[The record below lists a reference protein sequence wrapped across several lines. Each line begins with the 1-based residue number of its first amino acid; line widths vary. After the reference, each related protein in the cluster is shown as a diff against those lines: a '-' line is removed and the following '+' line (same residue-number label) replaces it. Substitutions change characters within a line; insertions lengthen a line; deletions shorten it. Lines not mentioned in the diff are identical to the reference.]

1 MLAKVTGCAVVGLAG
16 EPVSV
21 EVDIAPTGL
30 PAFNIVGLPD
40 AAVQE
45 AKERVRA
52 AIRNAGATFPQKRIT
67 VNLAPA
73 DLRKEGSG
81 YDLPIAIGIL
91 VASEQLPTSVCDG
104 TVFLGELALNGEV
117 RHVQGAL
124 PVAAMTRDC
133 GLRRLALGVVDAPEA
148 ALIREIE
155 VQPLVSLRTVIDTA
169 RASAPLEL
177 FDRSA
182 AAAAEE
188 EEPSPAVDFSDVR
201 GQEHV
206 KRALEVGAAGGHNVL
221 MVGPPGA
228 GKTLL
233 AKAIPGLLPRLTP
246 EEALE
251 VTAVYSVSGLLREG
265 GTLLRQR
272 PFRSP
277 HHTISNAGL
286 VGGGRRPRPGEISLS
301 HHGVLFL
308 DELPEFGVAALEAL
322 RQPLEDREVTIA
334 RAQAAVTYPAR
345 FMMVAAMNPCP
356 CGYYG
361 DAAQACTCSEGSVQR
376 YRRRISGPL
385 LDRIDIFTEVPCVDY
400 EKLAGTNPGEP
411 SSAVR
416 DRIAAAQ
423 ARQQERFAAEEP
435 RANGGPIRGP
445 NGSLNAGMSPRQVR
459 MHCQEGL
466 APEAAAILRMA
477 MAQLSLSARAFHRVL
492 KVARTIADLSDVEQ
506 IGPEQMAEALVYRR
520 RGAGR

>member
-1 MLAKVTGCAVVGLAG
+1 MRVMLARVMGCAVVGLVG

-40 AAVQE
+40 AAVSE

-81 YDLPIAIGIL
+81 YDLPIAAGIL
-91 VASEQLPTSVCDG
+91 VASEQMPAAVCDQ
-104 TVFLGELALNGEV
+104 TVFLGELALDGEV
-117 RHVQGAL
+117 RHVPGAL
-124 PVAAMTRDC
+124 SVAAMARDG
-133 GLRRLALGVVDAPEA
+133 GLRRLVVGAVDAPEA

-155 VQPLVSLRTVIDTA
+155 VQPLPSLRQLIDVA
-169 RASAPLEL
+169 RGSAALEL
-177 FDRSA
+177 FDRDA
-182 AAAAEE
+182 AVVD
-188 EEPSPAVDFSDVR
+188 EPEPEPVVDFGDVR

-206 KRALEVGAAGGHNVL
+206 KRALEVAAAGGHNVL

-233 AKAIPGLLPRLTP
+233 AKAMRDVLPRLTL

-251 VTAVYSVSGLLREG
+251 VAKIYSVNGSLPEG
-265 GTLLRQR
+265 GALLRQR
-272 PFRSP
+272 PFRAP

-286 VGGGRRPRPGEISLS
+286 VGGGRQPRPGEISLS
-301 HHGVLFL
+301 NHGMLFL

-322 RQPLEDREVTIA
+322 RQPLEDHQVTIA
-334 RAQAAVTYPAR
+334 RAHGAVTYPAR
-345 FMMVAAMNPCP
+345 FMLVAAMNPCP

-361 DAAQACTCSEGSVQR
+361 DAVRACTCSEGSVQR
-376 YRRRISGPL
+376 YQRRISGPL
-385 LDRIDIFTEVPCVDY
+385 LDRIDIFVEVPRLDY
-400 EKLAGTNPGEP
+400 EKLAGTTVGE
-411 SSAVR
+411 SSAAVR
-416 DRIAAAQ
+416 ERITAAQ
-423 ARQQERFAAEEP
+423 ARQRSRLAAD
-435 RANGGPIRGP
+435 
-445 NGSLNAGMSPRQVR
+445 GSGLNAGMSPRQVR
-459 MHCQEGL
+459 VHCQELL
-466 APEAAAILRMA
+466 APEAASILRMA

-492 KVARTIADLSDVEQ
+492 KVARSIADLGGAEE
-506 IGPEQMAEALVYRR
+506 IGPEQMAEALVYRQ
-520 RGAGR
+520 RGADR